1 MGLTL
6 RRIATLITLLNFVG
20 CTAWTATHE
29 PLRDLEGE
37 KVRLTTV
44 GGVKASGVLAH
55 ADSAGAAVL
64 VEGRELR
71 IVVDTGKVIGVEK
84 RSFQAWPTVAL
95 GVVAAGA
102 VTLIL
107 IKVLVFDDPDY

>member
-1 MGLTL
+1 MTPTL
-6 RRIATLITLLNFVG
+6 RRFITLIALVNFAG
-20 CTAWTATHE
+20 CTTWTATHE
-29 PLRDLEGE
+29 SLRDLEGE

-44 GGVKASGVLAH
+44 GGMKGSGMLAH

-64 VEGRELR
+64 VEGSRLP

-84 RSFQAWPTVAL
+84 RRFQVWPTVAM
-95 GVVAAGA
+95 GVLAVGA